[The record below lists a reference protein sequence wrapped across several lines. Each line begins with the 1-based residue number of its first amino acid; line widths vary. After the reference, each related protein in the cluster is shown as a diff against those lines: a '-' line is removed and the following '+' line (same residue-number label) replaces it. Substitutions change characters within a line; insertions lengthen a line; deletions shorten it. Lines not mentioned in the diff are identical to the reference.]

1 MTEQVDPQEKEPC
14 ADLFPSFVPSFCF
27 MWFVKIRYLSLLQY
41 RIRAVLPHSKE
52 VMGSGI
58 SGDCNWTD
66 GWTDCV
72 VPFKKWYRTCA
83 HICQCQAATAM
94 HTNNNNQGRVGANF
108 FATDQQH
115 KADSYWGWFGARGEK
130 VLDLPEGFGFIFLE
144 LLRVTAL
151 EDQSQPAIISSGM
164 SSVIRVGLITASR
177 IILGH
182 WKTANPLNLKDW
194 KNIMV

>member
-1 MTEQVDPQEKEPC
+1 MFQDQRFPAIHAPLPHLFLPTSSLSTFSTFYHVTEQVDPQEKEPC
-14 ADLFPSFVPSFCF
+14 AYLFPSFVPSFCF

-83 HICQCQAATAM
+83 HICQCQATTAM
-94 HTNNNNQGRVGANF
+94 HTNNNNQGRVGAIYF
-108 FATDQQH
+108 LQQTSIKLTH
-115 KADSYWGWFGARGEK
+115 TEGGLGPGVKELKRFQIYRK
-130 VLDLPEGFGFIFLE
+130 VLVLFF
-144 LLRVTAL
+144 
-151 EDQSQPAIISSGM
+151 Q
-164 SSVIRVGLITASR
+164 
-177 IILGH
+177 
-182 WKTANPLNLKDW
+182 NY
-194 KNIMV
+194 

>member
-1 MTEQVDPQEKEPC
+1 MSYANRKELKKNGVLNILRLYIDVFGLALSSNSRTFTTLFPSYIIIKHLQHFLSCTEQVDPQEKEPC
-14 ADLFPSFVPSFCF
+14 DDLFPSFVPSFCF

-83 HICQCQAATAM
+83 HICQCQATTAM
-94 HTNNNNQGRVGANF
+94 HTNNNNQGRVGAIFF
-108 FATDQQH
+108 FATDQH
-115 KADSYWGWFGARGEK
+115 KADSY
-130 VLDLPEGFGFIFLE
+130 
-144 LLRVTAL
+144 
-151 EDQSQPAIISSGM
+151 
-164 SSVIRVGLITASR
+164 
-177 IILGH
+177 
-182 WKTANPLNLKDW
+182 
-194 KNIMV
+194 